1 MISMMIVGR
10 FEIKI
15 VMITR
20 IYIFLVII
28 ILRERDLR
36 QGNKAIKLFTVVIY
50 ECSQFARLFVLGRL
64 L

>member
-1 MISMMIVGR
+1 MISMMIVDR
-10 FEIKI
+10 FKRKI

-36 QGNKAIKLFTVVIY
+36 LGNKTIKLFTVVIY
-50 ECSQFARLFVLGRL
+50 EFS
-64 L
+64 